1 MLFIWYINL
10 FYYCKVFPKRIKT
23 LCKVEMAEFVDNKIP
38 VNGIPIKRWVLASY
52 KCFALE

>member
-1 MLFIWYINL
+1 MLFIWYIYL

-38 VNGIPIKRWVLASY
+38 VNGIPNKRWVLASY